1 MKNTLAENMLRF
13 GVKNLSEDVKTKLAE
28 QGQNALDL
36 ANLNLPNK
44 LQPMISNNTVV
55 SQKETGKPG
64 EEKLNV
70 TWSPKSIIVPVSDD
84 KNTVLIL
91 GTRTAKDKPAGPF
104 IAVTLRTNGQE
115 INLVPAKTID
125 LIGFLKLQTSKTITS
140 EPDMYNLFNALAKT
154 KILGNYVV
162 INPKDEFV
170 KFKDSQTGVMKDL
183 ANGIIRALQD
193 NKIYSSS
200 MF

>member
-70 TWSPKSIIVPVSDD
+70 TWSPKSVIVPLSDD

-91 GTRTAKDKPAGPF
+91 GTRTAKDQPTGPF

-115 INLVPAKTID
+115 INLVSAKTID
-125 LIGFLKLQTSKTITS
+125 LIGFLKLKTVVKS
-140 EPDMYNLFNALAKT
+140 GVDMRNLFNALAKT
-154 KILGNYVV
+154 KVLGNYVV